1 MNGSTGVT
9 GVKSPRTGSRNA
21 AKEQKKG
28 HKLHDGDA
36 KSAEHKKDKHGETE
50 ELEFGGWPGAMALM
64 IWSHFMPLYMWVS
77 LEFHHGSLFF
87 GPSSWS
93 DPTAWKELWSQLS
106 TAAPTAQAW
115 AIYGTFFMS
124 QFALFFVCPGLT
136 VVGLPVPSENNRRLV
151 YHCNAFCSWI
161 ITLLGVFV
169 LHYSGVFSLSTV
181 SRLRG
186 QLIVVSMIT
195 ADIIALV
202 MYVAAVFVFKNGHR
216 LTGNHLYDFFMGAW
230 LNPRIGSLDLKLWA
244 EIKMSWVTLFL
255 LVLSSAVGQYEAS
268 GIISYGM
275 LVLVF
280 AQGLYANACM
290 KGEECVV
297 STWDIFAEKWG
308 WMLIFWNLCGVPFVY
323 TFQVPALLV
332 QNYLLT
338 GTEVQIL
345 TQLGVAGRVLKKKQR
360 IASRL

>member
-1 MNGSTGVT
+1 MNGSTNEKHMNGSSN

-21 AKEQKKG
+21 AKEQQNG
-28 HKLHDGDA
+28 HKLHDGNA
-36 KSAEHKKDKHGETE
+36 KSAERKKDKHGETGETE
-50 ELEFGGWPGAMALM
+50 ELEFGGWPGALALM
-64 IWSHFMPLYMWVS
+64 IWSHCMPLYMWVS

-93 DPTAWKELWSQLS
+93 DPTARKELWSQLS

-115 AIYGTFFMS
+115 AIYGIFFMS

-202 MYVAAVFVFKNGHR
+202 IYVAAVFVFKNGHR
-216 LTGNHLYDFFMGAW
+216 LKGVN
-230 LNPRIGSLDLKLWA
+230 
-244 EIKMSWVTLFL
+244 L
-255 LVLSSAVGQYEAS
+255 L
-268 GIISYGM
+268 
-275 LVLVF
+275 
-280 AQGLYANACM
+280 
-290 KGEECVV
+290 
-297 STWDIFAEKWG
+297 
-308 WMLIFWNLCGVPFVY
+308 
-323 TFQVPALLV
+323 
-332 QNYLLT
+332 
-338 GTEVQIL
+338 
-345 TQLGVAGRVLKKKQR
+345 R
-360 IASRL
+360 